1 MLQAFGRPEISS
13 AFEELSKAGAEMLK
27 LASFSREKSEEVMGT
42 GFPMEFGGE
51 SHAPFDMI
59 GDFIRGTR
67 VLWWICFRDPIS
79 S

>member
-42 GFPMEFGGE
+42 GFPMEFGGG

-59 GDFIRGTR
+59 GDFIRGMCGIM
-67 VLWWICFRDPIS
+67 VDMFRRPD
-79 S
+79 